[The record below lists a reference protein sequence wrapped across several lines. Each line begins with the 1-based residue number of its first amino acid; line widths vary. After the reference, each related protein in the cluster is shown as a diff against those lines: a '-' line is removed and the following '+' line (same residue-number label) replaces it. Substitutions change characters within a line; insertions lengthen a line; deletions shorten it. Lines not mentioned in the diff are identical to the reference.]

1 MFHVVLADDGG
12 EWGDREASA
21 LASALESAFFR
32 STLLPPSMKESL
44 HVCLFHVGLL
54 HDMWV
59 YFTVGLLHHSA
70 ITHVHSMAI
79 ETAGGFSITRTWG
92 CWDAASLGG

>member
-1 MFHVVLADDGG
+1 
-12 EWGDREASA
+12 
-21 LASALESAFFR
+21 
-32 STLLPPSMKESL
+32 MKESL
-44 HVCLFHVGLL
+44 HVCLFHVGLLHDMWVYFTVGLHVGLL